1 MLSGNSTLLEPA
13 ESGKN
18 MGVDGLCAA
27 APIVASAAASLSE
40 ANDVATATAARA
52 LFESQLSEGQRLER
66 AELLALTET
75 EFRSRIVTMLP
86 GSLWGLFSPD
96 LLQQQSM
103 PHFPTFSKSGKV

>member
-1 MLSGNSTLLEPA
+1 MLSGNSTLVEPA
-13 ESGKN
+13 ESGRN
-18 MGVDGLCAA
+18 MVVDGLGAA
-27 APIVASAAASLSE
+27 APIVTNAATSLSE

-75 EFRSRIVTMLP
+75 EFRSRIITRLP

-96 LLQQQSM
+96 LFQQQTV
-103 PHFPTFSKSGKV
+103 PHFPTIFQAG